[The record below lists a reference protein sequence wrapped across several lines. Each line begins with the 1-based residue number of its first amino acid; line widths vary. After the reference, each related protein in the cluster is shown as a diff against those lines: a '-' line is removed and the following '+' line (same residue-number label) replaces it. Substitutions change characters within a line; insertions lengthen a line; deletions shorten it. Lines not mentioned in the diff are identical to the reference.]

1 MMTTRKMILIAIL
14 LVSCIGCDQTTKELA
29 KSSLQYAFPQSLLNG
44 FVRLQYAENPGG
56 MMSFG
61 AGLHPEVRFWFLTVF
76 VGVMLLGI
84 FLFTLFSR
92 KLSNLQ
98 IAALTL
104 IVGGGFSN
112 LLDRLF
118 NDGHV
123 IDFLNIGI
131 GSLRTAIFNIA
142 DVVILLGTLL
152 LLVTTPF
159 QGERKSQPS
168 PPPPPHDPAP

>member
-1 MMTTRKMILIAIL
+1 MISARKLILISIL
-14 LVSCIGCDQTTKELA
+14 LVSSIGCDQTTKELA
-29 KSSLQYAFPQSLLNG
+29 KSSLQDSFPQSLLNG
-44 FVRLQYAENPGG
+44 FLLLQYAENPGG

-76 VGVMLLGI
+76 VGVMLFGI
-84 FLFTLFSR
+84 LLFTLFNR
-92 KLSNLQ
+92 KLTSLQ

-131 GSLRTAIFNIA
+131 GTLRTAIFNVA
-142 DVVILLGTLL
+142 DVVILLGTVLL
-152 LLVTTPF
+152 LFATPF
-159 QGERKSQPS
+159 QSSQEPKQ
-168 PPPPPHDPAP
+168 PVP

>member
-1 MMTTRKMILIAIL
+1 MIATKKLILISIL
-14 LVSCIGCDQTTKELA
+14 LVSSIGCDQTTKGIA
-29 KSSLQYAFPQSLLNG
+29 KSSLQDAFPQSLLNG
-44 FVRLQYAENPGG
+44 LLLLQYAENPGG

-76 VGVMLLGI
+76 VGVMLLGM

-92 KLSNLQ
+92 KLTIMQ
-98 IAALTL
+98 ITALTL

-112 LLDRLF
+112 LLDRIF

-123 IDFLNIGI
+123 VDFLNVGI
-131 GSLRTAIFNIA
+131 GSMRTAIFNIA

-152 LLVTTPF
+152 LLIATPF
-159 QGERKSQPS
+159 QNGKSGGQTPE
-168 PPPPPHDPAP
+168 HIAEK